1 MSCSLKLRDLPQTQ
15 AAGCVSPGRRFP
27 AKLIFI
33 ANYNDLGD
41 GEGLDYDYHDDDGDA
56 YDED

>member
-1 MSCSLKLRDLPQTQ
+1 MLRDLPRTQ

-27 AKLIFI
+27 AKVIFI